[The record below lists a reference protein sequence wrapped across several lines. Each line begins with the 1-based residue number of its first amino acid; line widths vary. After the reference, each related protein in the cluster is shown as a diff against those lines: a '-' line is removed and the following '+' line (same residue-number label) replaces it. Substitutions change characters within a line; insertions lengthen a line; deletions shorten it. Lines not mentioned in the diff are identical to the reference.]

1 MNNFIVSTQAS
12 IVQVSSPLISDN
24 NTFFYLKIYII
35 ISMGTATIGILRNL
49 TSYCLAVRAS
59 RTIFKNMLF
68 SIMRVPLRWLDTVP
82 TGRILNR
89 FTADFNIIDERIAMT
104 WSLFCSNLLRMV
116 GICVASCFAS
126 AYLIPPAI
134 VLMGMGLAIG
144 AKYLAASRPLKR
156 LESNAKS
163 PVFEL
168 FNTTLRG
175 ISTIRSSM
183 KAYTYIAQ
191 MHNSLDAWAM
201 TTFYTSL
208 ANRWMSFRMALIAA
222 LFSVAVGVVITI
234 SPIDAALAG
243 LALSFILDFSESL
256 RWTIRCYGD
265 MELEMNSM
273 ERVVEYTTLETESL
287 SGEKP
292 PVTWPTSGTIEFK
305 NLEVGYSLTLPPVL
319 KDFSFKIEHNE
330 RIGVVGRTGAGKS
343 SLTLALFRFLEA
355 RSGSIIIDNV
365 DISKIRL
372 EDLRS
377 RLSIIPQVGFIT

>member
-1 MNNFIVSTQAS
+1 
-12 IVQVSSPLISDN
+12 
-24 NTFFYLKIYII
+24 
-35 ISMGTATIGILRNL
+35 MGTATIGILRNL
-49 TSYCLAVRAS
+49 SSYYLAVRAS
-59 RTIFKNMLF
+59 GAIFKKMLF

-104 WSLFCSNLLRMV
+104 WSLFCSNLLRML

-134 VLMGMGLAIG
+134 VLLVMGLLTG
-144 AKYLAASRPLKR
+144 ARYLAASRPLKR

-163 PVFEL
+163 PAFEL

-175 ISTIRSSM
+175 ISTIRAF
-183 KAYTYIAQ
+183 KKTHTYIAQ
-191 MHNSLDAWAM
+191 MHRNLDAWAM
-201 TTFYTSL
+201 TTFYIAL

-222 LFSVAVGVVITI
+222 LFSVAVGVVIII

-243 LALSFILDFSESL
+243 LALSFVLDFSESL

-265 MELEMNSM
+265 MELEMNAM
-273 ERVVEYTTLETESL
+273 ERVVEYMTLKTEPL
-287 SGEKP
+287 SGGKP
-292 PVTWPTSGTIEFK
+292 PAAWPTSGILEFK
-305 NLEVGYSLTLPPVL
+305 NIEVGYAPTLPPVL
-319 KDFSFKIEHNE
+319 KGLSFKIEHSE

-372 EDLRS
+372 QDLRS
-377 RLSIIPQVGFIT
+377 RLSIIPQVRVITCQIV